1 MHILII
7 EDETSIRQELKQLL
21 ENSLYRVTAFEWFR
35 EETGAGSGRYD
46 IVSEII
52 RVAPDLVLLDVNLPG
67 ESGFDICKRLRAVS
81 DVPVIFATGRTD
93 SMDELSGMLGGGDD
107 YITKPFNPPILLA
120 HIAAVLKRARKD
132 KEGNGEKDKEGVGGT
147 RICYKD
153 VELDVAGGFV
163 WYQGKRADLSKNELK
178 ILYYLFC
185 HRGEIVPRV
194 DLVEYLWDNQVFID
208 DNALSVNVTRL
219 RGKLADIG
227 ILDFIETKRG
237 MGYRI

>member
-1 MHILII
+1 M
-7 EDETSIRQELKQLL
+7 
-21 ENSLYRVTAFEWFR
+21 
-35 EETGAGSGRYD
+35 
-46 IVSEII
+46 
-52 RVAPDLVLLDVNLPG
+52 
-67 ESGFDICKRLRAVS
+67 
-81 DVPVIFATGRTD
+81 
-93 SMDELSGMLGGGDD
+93 
-107 YITKPFNPPILLA
+107 LA

-132 KEGNGEKDKEGVGGT
+132 KEGNGEKDGESVGGM
-147 RICYKD
+147 RISYKD

-163 WYQGKRADLSKNELK
+163 RYQGKRADLSKNELK

-185 HRGEIVPRV
+185 RRGEIVPRM

-227 ILDFIETKRG
+227 IHDFIGTKRG